1 MSQRQKTTRMDT
13 IDNSHKIRWNAG
25 ARRVWR
31 EFVNAAT
38 RRLLVLGIVEEVAM
52 AQFSPRSIE
61 TLIDLVEI
69 KLSCLDVMDR
79 EDREELKA
87 LQRSLAELQEYR
99 RAELPGRRPAGAR
112 PSQAALA

>member
-1 MSQRQKTTRMDT
+1 
-13 IDNSHKIRWNAG
+13 
-25 ARRVWR
+25 
-31 EFVNAAT
+31 
-38 RRLLVLGIVEEVAM
+38 M

-79 EDREELKA
+79 EDREELKV

-99 RAELPGRRPAGAR
+99 RTELPARRPNSRASSTAI
-112 PSQAALA
+112 A

>member
-1 MSQRQKTTRMDT
+1 
-13 IDNSHKIRWNAG
+13 
-25 ARRVWR
+25 
-31 EFVNAAT
+31 
-38 RRLLVLGIVEEVAM
+38 M

-87 LQRSLAELQEYR
+87 LQRSLAELKEYR
-99 RAELPGRRPAGAR
+99 RTELPPRRLAGNRTTQPASA
-112 PSQAALA
+112 

>member
-1 MSQRQKTTRMDT
+1 
-13 IDNSHKIRWNAG
+13 
-25 ARRVWR
+25 
-31 EFVNAAT
+31 
-38 RRLLVLGIVEEVAM
+38 M
-52 AQFSPRSIE
+52 AQFTPRSIE

-99 RAELPGRRPAGAR
+99 RTELPGRRQVANRTGQPA
-112 PSQAALA
+112 LV

>member
-1 MSQRQKTTRMDT
+1 ML
-13 IDNSHKIRWNAG
+13 A
-25 ARRVWR
+25 
-31 EFVNAAT
+31 
-38 RRLLVLGIVEEVAM
+38 LGIVEEVDM
-52 AQFSPRSIE
+52 AQFTPRSIE

-99 RAELPGRRPAGAR
+99 RTELPGRRPAANRTGQ
-112 PSQAALA
+112 PALV

>member
-1 MSQRQKTTRMDT
+1 
-13 IDNSHKIRWNAG
+13 
-25 ARRVWR
+25 
-31 EFVNAAT
+31 
-38 RRLLVLGIVEEVAM
+38 M

-99 RAELPGRRPAGAR
+99 RSTLPARRSTSHR
-112 PSQAALA
+112 AAQSALV